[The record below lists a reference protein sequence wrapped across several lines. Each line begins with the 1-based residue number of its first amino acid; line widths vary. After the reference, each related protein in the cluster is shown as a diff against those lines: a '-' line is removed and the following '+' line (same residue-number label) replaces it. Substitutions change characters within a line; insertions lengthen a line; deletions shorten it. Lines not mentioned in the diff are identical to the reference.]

1 MRNKRIIPG
10 AWHHL
15 YSITQDGGVLF
26 YRISDRLSFY
36 TIVSVCARRFMITVL
51 GISLMFTHF
60 HMMLRAVDIAHL
72 RTFVGTVLSIFTRV
86 INADR
91 RQSGALFKR
100 PFGRAM
106 RVSDKEKRSSLIYL
120 LNNPVEK
127 RLVSKATEDRWTFL
141 AFYVEAYPFTP
152 KLVKRNV
159 SFRLRC
165 ACDYVDG
172 EYAAGRYLLPSA
184 LRRLFNP
191 LTRAEQE
198 QLCDYIINK
207 YRFIAYDEVIEL
219 FGGEKKLTL
228 ATEASAGKE
237 FDVGETFD
245 PHSDVPYREMATL
258 ASRKSLFDDWKLL
271 HLEDAERDK
280 LVKLFLDSTTANE
293 TQVRKFFHC
302 LPVKA

>member
-1 MRNKRIIPG
+1 MRNKRIMPG
-10 AWHHL
+10 AWHHV

-26 YRISDRLSFY
+26 YRISDRLCFY
-36 TIVSVCARRFMITVL
+36 TIISVCARRFNIIVL
-51 GISLMFTHF
+51 GLSLMFTHF

-72 RTFVGTVLSIFTRV
+72 RAFVGTVLSIFTRL

-91 RQSGALFKR
+91 RRNGALFKR

-106 RVSDKEKRSSLIYL
+106 RVSEKEKRSSIIYL

-127 RLVSKATEDRWTFL
+127 HLVKKAVEDRWTFL
-141 AFYVEAYPFTP
+141 AHYGEAYPFTP

-172 EYAAGRYLLPSA
+172 ECAAGRSLIPSA
-184 LRRLFNP
+184 LRRLFEP

-207 YRFIAYDEVIEL
+207 YCCIAYKEVIEL
-219 FGGEKKLTL
+219 FDGEENLMT
-228 ATEASAGKE
+228 AAAASTGKE
-237 FDVGETFD
+237 FDVGEAYD
-245 PHSDVPYREMATL
+245 PYSDVPYREMVTL
-258 ASRKSLFDDWKLL
+258 ASRKGLFDDWKLL
-271 HLEDAERDK
+271 HLDEAERGK
-280 LVKLFLDSTTANE
+280 WMQFFLNMTSANE
-293 TQVRKFFHC
+293 LQVSKFLHRF
-302 LPVKA
+302 